1 VAHREIEDME
11 KNGQYKIGI
20 EARLTTLEVRVSEL
34 IDNHIP
40 HLEAKMNRMMW
51 LIVTTLVAII
61 INLMTAF
68 LKKI

>member
-1 VAHREIEDME
+1 ME